1 MKIPDLHPLI
11 HWYIGCSGFHYKEW
25 KNIFYPKG
33 VGESKW
39 FEFYCRHFNTLELN
53 VTFYRFPQLS
63 MLESWYRRSPDDFM
77 FAVKVPRTITHIKQF
92 NDAHAE
98 LNDFY
103 NLLRFGLKEKL
114 GCVLFQL
121 PPKYHYS
128 EENLE
133 KILNH
138 VHPAFTN
145 VVEFRHES
153 WWREDV
159 KEKLWLH
166 HVIFCGVSYPGLPDE
181 VMTKDVVS
189 YYRFHGVPKL
199 YYSPYE
205 ESFLEKVVKEINGSE
220 KVSKAFLFFN
230 NTATNA
236 ALSNARFVQGLTGSN
251 PLNTEA
257 QNYEF
262 DF

>member
-1 MKIPDLHPLI
+1 MPE
-11 HWYIGCSGFHYKEW
+11 WYIGCSGFHYKEW

-33 VGESKW
+33 VGASKW

-53 VTFYRFPQLS
+53 VTFYRFPQLN
-63 MLESWYRRSPDDFM
+63 MLESWYRRSPEDFS
-77 FAVKVPRTITHIKQF
+77 FAVKVPRTVTHIKQF

-103 NLLRFGLKEKL
+103 SLLQFGLKEKL

-138 VHPAFTN
+138 IYPTFRN

-153 WWREDV
+153 WWRDDV

-166 HVIFCGVSYPGLPDE
+166 HVTFCGVSYPGLPDE
-181 VMTKDVVS
+181 VIVNDTLA

-199 YYSPYE
+199 YYSQYE
-205 ESFLEKVVKEINGSE
+205 ESFLEKVVKEISESE
-220 KVSKAFLFFN
+220 KVSKVYLFFN

-236 ALSNARFVQGLTGSN
+236 ALSNARFVQSLTTGEGKGWN
-251 PLNTEA
+251 EA
-257 QNYEF
+257 PELGF
-262 DF
+262 KP